1 MEAVIESAKGST
13 ARCNVED
20 LPLSFC
26 HLQRLLFT
34 FSSRADLRAKL
45 AGGRALAIVLDVLE
59 PTGEEL
65 TDGSWPWS
73 TAAPTTQAPPISHS

>member
-1 MEAVIESAKGST
+1 M
-13 ARCNVED
+13 VED
-20 LPLSFC
+20 LPLSLR
-26 HLQRLLFT
+26 HLQSLLLT